1 MDILTTIPD
10 SAIPA
15 WQAAVDKYNAGS
27 NSPPVSIEVFAQI
40 FRDEETARYMS
51 EKDAAER
58 AEMAANE
65 QLMALGRAVM
75 QQPGKLPAVVVA
87 VTTILES

>member
-1 MDILTTIPD
+1 M
-10 SAIPA
+10 SVE
-15 WQAAVDKYNAGS
+15 QFAADLLGVEADT
-27 NSPPVSIEVFAQI
+27 FA
-40 FRDEETARYMS
+40 T

>member
-1 MDILTTIPD
+1 MSVEQFATDLLVIASVTF
-10 SAIPA
+10 
-15 WQAAVDKYNAGS
+15 AA
-27 NSPPVSIEVFAQI
+27 
-40 FRDEETARYMS
+40 

-58 AEMAANE
+58 AEMASNE